1 MSKRP
6 RHEGGQWW
14 GRGSRALWVVSS
26 QKVSPLFRKERER
39 DGYPAASIKIHD
51 LRCSRGLGREFL
63 LGHAHCRKDPNLPSS
78 APSTATRSPPDRFT
92 AQPVTKAG
100 SFSVRAHNPQLG

>member
-6 RHEGGQWW
+6 DMRAGSGGAEEA
-14 GRGSRALWVVSS
+14 GRFGWSALRRFPHSFA
-26 QKVSPLFRKERER
+26 KNAKGMGTR
-39 DGYPAASIKIHD
+39 ASIKIHD

-63 LGHAHCRKDPNLPSS
+63 LGHAHCRKDPNLPFS
-78 APSTATRSPPDRFT
+78 APCTATRSPPDRFT